1 MGSQRIGQNLVTEQQ
16 QQQQDIRRLTDVENR
31 IVVAKGEEAKG
42 GVDWEAGVGTA
53 SGMFAKMVMFKESC
67 EGDVVTCAFLVRA
80 PSRWKQRRMG
90 SPLVAMWLRC

>member
-42 GVDWEAGVGTA
+42 GVDWEAGV
-53 SGMFAKMVMFKESC
+53 SGCKLLYTGWINSRSYC
-67 EGDVVTCAFLVRA
+67 RA
-80 PSRWKQRRMG
+80 QATIS
-90 SPLVAMWLRC
+90 SIL